1 MRNRIKRNLV
11 GLIGAALLAAGLL
24 AVATVPVGASTKDP
38 PPLVPIDQGACSTST
53 VSFWD
58 GDSHSWTFGPSSC
71 SALAFSMPRWDQLG
85 VYPCHG
91 FLNLIYPGMSD
102 CINYVRFN
110 GSWPSNFVTD
120 VYRDINYGGGLS
132 GRIWRCAAP
141 IGTWQQL
148 SRVDDGSSS
157 KTYAINGGC
166 T

>member
-1 MRNRIKRNLV
+1 MRRLRLHLV
-11 GLIGAALLAAGLL
+11 SLIGAAMMVLGLF
-24 AVATVPVGASTKDP
+24 AYHVTPVSAS
-38 PPLVPIDQGACSTST
+38 CSTSS

-58 GDSHSWTFGPSSC
+58 GDSHQWTFSPSSC

-110 GSWPSNFVTD
+110 GSWPSNYVID
-120 VYRDINYGGGLS
+120 VFRDINYGGGLS
-132 GRIWRCAAP
+132 GRIYRCAAP

-157 KTYAINGGC
+157 KVYAINGGC